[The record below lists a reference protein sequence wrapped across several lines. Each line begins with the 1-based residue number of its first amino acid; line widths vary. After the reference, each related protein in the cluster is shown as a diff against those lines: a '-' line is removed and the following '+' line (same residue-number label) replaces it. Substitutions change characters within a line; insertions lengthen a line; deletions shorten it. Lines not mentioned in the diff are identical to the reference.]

1 MTGTPAAVASGRER
15 RPGPMPDLMDAVVA
29 LAKRR
34 CIAFQSSELY
44 GGLRSSWDYGPL
56 GVELRRNVREA
67 WWRATVQLRPDV
79 VGLEAAVVMSSRVWE
94 ASGHVATFHDP
105 LVECL

>member
-1 MTGTPAAVASGRER
+1 
-15 RPGPMPDLMDAVVA
+15 MPDLMDDVVA

-34 CIAFQSSELY
+34 GIAFQSSELY

-67 WWRATVQLRPDV
+67 WWRATVQLRHDV
-79 VGLEAAVVMSSRVWE
+79 VGLEAAVDHVPARVGGLR
-94 ASGHVATFHDP
+94 ARRDVPRPARGMPRVPPAVPCGPPRTRTRTA
-105 LVECL
+105 